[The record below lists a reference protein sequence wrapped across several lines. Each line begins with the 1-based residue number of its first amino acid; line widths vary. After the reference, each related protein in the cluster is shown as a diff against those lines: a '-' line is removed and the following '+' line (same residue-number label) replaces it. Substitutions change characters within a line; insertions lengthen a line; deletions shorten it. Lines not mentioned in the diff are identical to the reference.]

1 MIMTKT
7 MSKKH
12 KKVMNCALAL
22 VLAGT
27 ILTGCSGGGGY
38 DKYSAA
44 YNKVTANGGM
54 DADLQVTLKMD
65 GATVESSGN
74 FQLDTSDGNNL
85 LYYELTT
92 DGNKI
97 TQFSD
102 GSYIYTEANGH
113 KTKYSMKSK
122 PSTDTDTE
130 KAAQKDS
137 DSTFNTQAFLSEF
150 SSFMEAGKIKEL
162 GLLSPIDK
170 AAVSDISEKDGI
182 YTLAFSDSLVKKYL
196 NVMIQNETGAAAG
209 DTIQIDKMENFTYKA
224 TVKGDYVT
232 DVEYSGVI
240 TVNVPASLMESGKD
254 ESYNMDFNIKV
265 SFVNPGEGVDVTI
278 PSTDGYEET

>member
-1 MIMTKT
+1 MIMTKKIT
-7 MSKKH
+7 
-12 KKVMNCALAL
+12 KKVMNCALAF
-22 VLAGT
+22 VFAGT

-38 DKYSAA
+38 DQYSVA

-54 DADLQVTLKMD
+54 DADLSVTLKMD
-65 GATVESSGN
+65 GTTIESNGN
-74 FQLDTSDGNNL
+74 FQLDTANGNNL
-85 LYYELTT
+85 LYYEMTT

-102 GSYIYTEANGH
+102 GSYIYTEANGR
-113 KTKYSMKSK
+113 KTKYSMNAK

-130 KAAQKDS
+130 KAARKDS

-162 GLLSPIDK
+162 GLFSPIDK
-170 AAVSDISEKDGI
+170 AAVSSISEKDGV
-182 YTLAFSDSLVKKYL
+182 YTLSFSDSLVEKYL
-196 NVMIQNETGAAAG
+196 NTMIQNETGAAAG

-224 TVKGDYVT
+224 TVKDDYVT
-232 DVEYSGVI
+232 NVEYSGVI

-254 ESYNMDFNIKV
+254 ESYNMDFHIKV
-265 SFVNPGEGVDVTI
+265 SFVNPGESVNVTI
-278 PSTDGYEET
+278 PSTDGYEEI